1 MRLRHNIKDI
11 KKTLEQAQKNFPML
25 IENIIMYLLIGILL
39 GFIAGFFFARVILG
53 ARLGKLE
60 EKFSLQFENLANRIF
75 DEKADKF
82 KKESQEGLGN
92 LLNPL
97 RERLQEFQ
105 KKIDDSFGNQLREQI
120 SLKEEIKHIVSI
132 NEKMTQQTES
142 LTKALKGDVK
152 AQGNWGEVILE
163 KILESSGLR
172 KDENYIV
179 QGSGLGLRHVEDGST
194 LKPDVVI
201 LLPENKHIIV
211 DAKVSLTSYE
221 RYCATQDAAERAQH
235 LRDYLLSIRAH
246 VNGLAQRRY
255 PDTEK
260 LGTPDFVLM
269 FMPIEGAYSLAM
281 QSDAELHN
289 FAWDKRIVIVCPS
302 TLFATLRT
310 IESVWRLERQNR
322 NTQDIARRGSLLY
335 EKVVGFVED
344 MQKIGDRLNATKE
357 VYDKALGKLSTGP
370 GNIIR
375 QTEDLK
381 TLGVKASKNMPKEL
395 LDETER
401 VA

>member
-1 MRLRHNIKDI
+1 MTTEYIV
-11 KKTLEQAQKNFPML
+11 
-25 IENIIMYLLIGILL
+25 MYTLIGIIV
-39 GFIAGFFFARVILG
+39 GFIAGFFVARVIS
-53 ARLGKLE
+53 GKNVSQLE

-75 DEKADKF
+75 DEKNDKF
-82 KKESQEGLGN
+82 KKESREDLSN
-92 LLNPL
+92 LLSPL
-97 RERLQEFQ
+97 RDRLQEFQ
-105 KKIDDSFGNQLREQI
+105 KKIDDSFSGQMREQI
-120 SLKEEIKHIVSI
+120 SLKEQIKNIVAA

-172 KDENYIV
+172 KDENYIL
-179 QGSGLGLRHVEDGST
+179 QGSGLGLRHVDDST
-194 LKPDVVI
+194 ALKPDVII
-201 LLPENKHIIV
+201 LLPESKHIIV

-221 RYCATQDAAERAQH
+221 RYCAATDATERAQH
-235 LRDYLLSIRAH
+235 LRDYLLSIKAH

-255 PDTEK
+255 QDTDK

-310 IESVWRLERQNR
+310 IESVWRLERQNK
-322 NTQDIARRGSLLY
+322 NTQDIAKRGSLLY

-357 VYDKALGKLSTGP
+357 IYDKALGKLSTGP

-381 TLGVKASKNMPKEL
+381 ALGVKASKNMPKEL
-395 LDETER
+395 IDDTSSQE